1 MSDPPDELRENP
13 GYQLWLVTNAWQ
25 RALRKAL
32 HPLGLTH
39 VQFAVLASVA
49 RLQGGASLVTQSDV
63 CRAGSLDPNMA
74 SDVVRSLESR
84 GLVRRLEHPNDRR
97 AHLLEL
103 TEEGERVYQEGRAVV
118 VPAKEAFFMPLGA
131 DARRLAAMLE
141 RLVRAADGGDVRT
154 PLPSGGE
161 GQG

>member
-1 MSDPPDELRENP
+1 MITTPEELRENP

-25 RALRKAL
+25 RALRRVL

-49 RLQGGASLVTQSDV
+49 RLQGGTSLVTQSDV
-63 CRAGSLDPNMA
+63 CRVGSLDPNMA

-84 GLVRRLEHPNDRR
+84 KLLVRKEHPNDRR
-97 AHLLEL
+97 AQRLEL
-103 TEEGERVYQEGRAVV
+103 TEEGERLFHEGRAAVTPV
-118 VPAKEAFFMPLGA
+118 KETFFAPLGD

-141 RLVRAADGGDVRT
+141 KLVEAAE
-154 PLPSGGE
+154 SE
-161 GQG
+161 GR

>member
-1 MSDPPDELRENP
+1 MTSTPDELRENP

-49 RLQGGASLVTQSDV
+49 RLQGGTSLVTQSDV

-84 GLVRRLEHPNDRR
+84 GWVSRREHPSDRR
-97 AHLLEL
+97 AHRLEL
-103 TEEGERVYQEGRAVV
+103 TAEGERMYHEGRAVV
-118 VPAKEAFFMPLGA
+118 MPVKEAFFAPLG
-131 DARRLAAMLE
+131 DQESKRLAAMLE
-141 RLVRAADGGDVRT
+141 TLARAAEDDGR
-154 PLPSGGE
+154 
-161 GQG
+161 